1 MGRRNYLRPMSILD
15 TLLSRRSTPI
25 KSLGAPGPSPEQIEQ
40 ILSAASRV
48 PDHNKLAPWWFVV
61 FEGDARAKFGEVLRK
76 AYLLEDKEAAPAK
89 LDLEAERFLRA
100 PVVIAV
106 ISRIKEGKAP
116 QWEQILS
123 AGAAAYNLCL
133 AANAM
138 GFGSNWLTEWTAFN
152 PEVRSALGCDERDN
166 IAGFVYIG
174 TQAEKPEERERP
186 ALPDIVNRWA
196 DGYRP
201 VKGDQY
207 GKTGMGL
214 PRKGF

>member
-1 MGRRNYLRPMSILD
+1 MDILNA
-15 TLLSRRSTPI
+15 LLTRRSTPI
-25 KSLGAPGPSPEQIEQ
+25 KSLGAPGPSTIQIEQ

-61 FEGDARAKFGEVLRK
+61 FDGEAREKFGAVLRR
-76 AYLLEDKEAAPAK
+76 AYLHEDKEAAEAK
-89 LDLEAERFLRA
+89 LDLEAERFRRA
-100 PVVIAV
+100 PLVIAV

-116 QWEQILS
+116 QWEQHLS

-138 GFGSNWLTEWTAFN
+138 GFGTNWLTEWTAYN
-152 PEVRSALGCDERDN
+152 PVVRDALGCDERDN
-166 IAGFVYIG
+166 IAGFIYIG

-186 ALPDIVNRWA
+186 DMAEIVNHWTE
-196 DGYRP
+196 GYSP
-201 VKGDQY
+201 AKGDLY
-207 GKTGMGL
+207 GKAGMGL

>member
-1 MGRRNYLRPMSILD
+1 MDILNA
-15 TLLSRRSTPI
+15 LLTRRSTPI
-25 KSLGAPGPSPEQIEQ
+25 KSLGAPGPSPIQMEQ

-61 FEGDARAKFGEVLRK
+61 FDGDARERFGAVLRR
-76 AYLLEDKEAAPAK
+76 AYLLEDKEAAEAK

-100 PVVIAV
+100 PLVIAV

-116 QWEQILS
+116 QWEQHLS

-138 GFGSNWLTEWTAFN
+138 GFGSNWLTEWTAYN
-152 PEVRSALGCDERDN
+152 PAVRDALGCDERDN
-166 IAGFVYIG
+166 IAGFIYIG
-174 TQAEKPEERERP
+174 TASEKPEERERP
-186 ALPDIVNRWA
+186 ALSEIVNHWA
-196 DGYRP
+196 EGYSP
-201 VKGDQY
+201 AKGDLY
-207 GKTGMGL
+207 GKAGMGL